1 MKGNTLFNFML
12 SNQFAPTNQFIFF
25 ALYLFINGK
34 SEK

>member
-12 SNQFAPTNQFIFF
+12 SNQFAPNQFIFF